1 MDISGGRGSS
11 VKHIDEH
18 LGAMHL
24 VAPSAGPCTR
34 IGVPVLGGMC
44 AMVLGLATSG
54 GYIVSWTSSDSLSS
68 KYLGS

>member
-24 VAPSAGPCTR
+24 VAPSAGPCTW
-34 IGVPVLGGMC
+34 IGLPVLGGVC
-44 AMVLGLATSG
+44 AIVLGLATSG
-54 GYIVSWTSSDSLSS
+54 GYIVSWTSSDSLLSEDLDS
-68 KYLGS
+68 